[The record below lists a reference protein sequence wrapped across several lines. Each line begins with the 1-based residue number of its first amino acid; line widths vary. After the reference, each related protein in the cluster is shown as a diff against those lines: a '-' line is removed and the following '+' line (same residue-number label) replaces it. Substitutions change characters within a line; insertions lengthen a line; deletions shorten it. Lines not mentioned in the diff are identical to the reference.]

1 MVRVEPLLSNLTR
14 AFEALE
20 MNQAVTLTSTEQ
32 KTISLFQ
39 REVKAP
45 KEAISLNEKTA
56 AHLEEALSILKGEI
70 KPKNAS
76 SEAQKIA
83 KFVQDEIKF
92 AQKDKPRR
100 LRNEIQ
106 TIGLSITEGFLIRL
120 NENRER
126 QEKANTINE
135 TISGKEGLVETAQ
148 NLNAETPKNT
158 KQIGQDAV
166 RYLEQ
171 GKTEILREGELVISK
186 EGSLDKN
193 ENKVSAFKE
202 RLKAYFSILS
212 RFSIGKKSATLE
224 EEIDRLEGKSLNEVT
239 NKFAAFFQS
248 HVGELL
254 QSKDIKK
261 VQFGKLLLASLS
273 QGFTVGASGPLF
285 MALKGLPF
293 AKELGKPEIETTI
306 NLDEIRKT
314 AEIERKTTFPR
325 KDGSSGP
332 YLVVR
337 TKISIAE
344 EKTETEYFYEIH
356 FPDESFSKAA
366 QELRKELLKAG
377 VPSDSKEVKFI
388 NIMD

>member
-1 MVRVEPLLSNLTR
+1 MVKVEPLLSNLTR

-20 MNQAVTLTSTEQ
+20 TNQAVTLSSTEE
-32 KTISLFQ
+32 KTMALFR

-45 KEAISLNEKTA
+45 KEAISINQTTA

-76 SEAQKIA
+76 QEAQKIA
-83 KFVQDEIKF
+83 KFVQDEIKL

-106 TIGLSITEGFLIRL
+106 MIGLSITEGFLIRL
-120 NENRER
+120 NENREK
-126 QEKANTINE
+126 QERAHVIKEAIL
-135 TISGKEGLVETAQ
+135 GKDGLVETRE
-148 NLNAETPKNT
+148 NLSSEKPKNT
-158 KQIGQDAV
+158 KQIGQDAA

-171 GKTEILREGELVISK
+171 GKTEVIINNRPVFSK
-186 EGSLDKN
+186 EGSLALK

-202 RLKAYFSILS
+202 RIIAYFSLLS
-212 RFSIGKKSATLE
+212 QFSLGKKSKKLE
-224 EEIDRLEGKSLNEVT
+224 EDIAKLEGKDLNELT
-239 NKFAAFFQS
+239 NKFSNFFQS
-248 HVGELL
+248 HVEELL
-254 QSKDIKK
+254 NSKDPKEIR
-261 VQFGKLLLASLS
+261 FGKLLLATLS

-344 EKTETEYFYEIH
+344 EKTETQYLYEIH
-356 FPDESFSKAA
+356 FPDESFSKEA
-366 QELRKELLKAG
+366 QELRKELFKAG
-377 VPSDSKEVKFI
+377 LPRDSEDIKFI